1 MTACDAIVIGGGMVG
16 GAIAFGLARVGA
28 RVTVFDEGDVAFRAA
43 RANFG
48 NIAVQGKGVGQ
59 PEYLRWTRRSA
70 DLWPEFAGEL
80 TERTG
85 VDLAFRRPGALRL
98 CLGED
103 DWNARAR
110 LMEDV
115 RAEAGNL
122 GYDYDMLD
130 RDAVA
135 EMVPGVGPEVVGA
148 SFTLYDSECTPLYVL
163 RSMHAAITGLGGR
176 YVPGA
181 RVTAVKAAGG
191 TFTVEA
197 GGERASAPR
206 IVVAAGLGS
215 PALAGPLGLAMPL
228 RPERGQVIITERV
241 RRSIPMT
248 LGLIRQTA
256 EGGFMLG
263 RSSEDVGLDDRTTT
277 ATLGSIAATAVRLL
291 PYLADLQVVRAWGGL
306 RIMAPDAFP
315 IYDRSEEFPGAF
327 SATCHSGVTL
337 AAAHALELAPAIL
350 EDHVPPELASFTAKR
365 FGARGADDDWVASK
379 AP

>member
-16 GAIAFGLARVGA
+16 GAIAFGMARVGA
-28 RVTVFDEGDVAFRAA
+28 RVTALDEGDVAFRAA

-48 NIAVQGKGVGQ
+48 NISVQGKGAGR

-70 DLWPEFAGEL
+70 DLWPMLAGEL

-85 VDLAFRRPGALRL
+85 VDLAFRRPGAMRL

-103 DWNARAR
+103 EWNARAR

-130 RDAVA
+130 RDAVND
-135 EMVPGVGPEVVGA
+135 MVPGVGPEVVGA
-148 SFTLYDSECTPLYVL
+148 SYTPYDSECTPLYVL
-163 RSMHAAITGLGGR
+163 RAMHAAITGLGGR

-181 RVTAVKAAGG
+181 RVSTVKAAGG

-228 RPERGQVIITERV
+228 RPERGQVIITERA
-241 RRSIPMT
+241 RRLIPMT

-263 RSSEDVGLDDRTTT
+263 RSSEDAGLDDRTTT

-291 PYLADLQVVRAWGGL
+291 PYLDGLQVVRSWGGL

-315 IYDRSEEFPGAF
+315 IYDRSEKFPGAYA
-327 SATCHSGVTL
+327 ATCHSGVTL

-350 EDHVPPELASFTAKR
+350 EDNVPPELASFTAKR
-365 FGARGADDDWVASK
+365 FGARVANDDWVASR

>member
-1 MTACDAIVIGGGMVG
+1 
-16 GAIAFGLARVGA
+16 
-28 RVTVFDEGDVAFRAA
+28 
-43 RANFG
+43 
-48 NIAVQGKGVGQ
+48 
-59 PEYLRWTRRSA
+59 
-70 DLWPEFAGEL
+70 
-80 TERTG
+80 
-85 VDLAFRRPGALRL
+85 
-98 CLGED
+98 
-103 DWNARAR
+103 
-110 LMEDV
+110 
-115 RAEAGNL
+115 
-122 GYDYDMLD
+122 MLD
-130 RDAVA
+130 RDAVT
-135 EMVPGVGPEVVGA
+135 EMVPGLGPEVVGA

-191 TFTVEA
+191 TFIVEA

-206 IVVAAGLGS
+206 IVVSAGLGS
-215 PALAGPLGLAMPL
+215 PDLAGQLGLAMPL
-228 RPERGQVIITERV
+228 RPERGQVIITERA

-263 RSSEDVGLDDRTTT
+263 RSSEDAGLDDRTTT

-291 PYLADLQVVRAWGGL
+291 PYLAGLQVVRAWGGL

-315 IYDRSEEFPGAF
+315 IYDRSEEFPGAYA
-327 SATCHSGVTL
+327 ATCHSGVTL

-350 EDHVPPELASFTAKR
+350 EDHVPPELAIFTAKR

>member
-1 MTACDAIVIGGGMVG
+1 MAACDAIVIGGGMVG
-16 GAIAFGLARVGA
+16 GAIAFGLARAGA

-48 NIAVQGKGVGQ
+48 NISVQGKGVGR

-70 DLWPEFAGEL
+70 DLWPTLASEL

-85 VDLAFRRPGALRL
+85 VNLAFRRPGALRL

-103 DWNARAR
+103 EWNARAR

-115 RAEAGNL
+115 RAESGNL

-135 EMVPGVGPEVVGA
+135 EMVPGLGPDVVGA

-191 TFTVEA
+191 TFIVEA

-206 IVVAAGLGS
+206 IVVSAGLGS
-215 PALAGPLGLAMPL
+215 PDLAGQLGLAMPL
-228 RPERGQVIITERV
+228 RPERGQVIITERA

-263 RSSEDVGLDDRTTT
+263 RSSEDAGLNDRTTT

-315 IYDRSEEFPGAF
+315 IYDRSEEFPGAYA
-327 SATCHSGVTL
+327 ATCHSGVTL
-337 AAAHALELAPAIL
+337 AAAHALKLAPAIL

-365 FGARGADDDWVASK
+365 FGARGADNDWVASK